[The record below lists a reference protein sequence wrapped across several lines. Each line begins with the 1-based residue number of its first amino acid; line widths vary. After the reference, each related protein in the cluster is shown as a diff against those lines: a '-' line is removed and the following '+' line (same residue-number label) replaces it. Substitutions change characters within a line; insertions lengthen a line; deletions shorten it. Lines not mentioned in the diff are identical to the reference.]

1 MTPDKKF
8 TINYLKSQVSA
19 KRFDHILSV
28 AEHAKNLAI
37 IYNENADNA
46 ELAGLLHDLT
56 REWPFDTVI
65 EFMQHRLIG
74 INDDERNHPILLHG
88 KVASIVAK
96 EKFNID
102 NQDILNSVS
111 NHTLGSKNMS
121 QLEMIIFIS
130 DTLTSLK
137 NIDKNK
143 YQLVLD
149 TASKSLINATN
160 LVYDLT
166 YKHLV
171 ETNTPI
177 AKEFYDNWCAN
188 KNQL

>member
-1 MTPDKKF
+1 MNEKL
-8 TINYLKSQVSA
+8 TIKYLKKQVST
-19 KRFDHILSV
+19 KRFEHILSV

-37 IYNENADNA
+37 THDDNIDNA

-56 REWPFDTVI
+56 REWPFETVL
-65 EFMQHRLIG
+65 EFLNQRSVS

-96 EKFNID
+96 EKFGID

-130 DTLTSLK
+130 DTLASLK
-137 NIDKNK
+137 NID
-143 YQLVLD
+143 
-149 TASKSLINATN
+149 TASNSLMNATN
-160 LVYDLT
+160 LVYELT

-171 ETNTPI
+171 ETNTPV